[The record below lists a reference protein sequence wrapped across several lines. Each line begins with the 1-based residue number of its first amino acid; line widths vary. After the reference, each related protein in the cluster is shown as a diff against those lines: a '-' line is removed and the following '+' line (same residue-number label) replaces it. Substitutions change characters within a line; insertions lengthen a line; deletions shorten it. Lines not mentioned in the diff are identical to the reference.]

1 MSPLPDKTERHGTY
15 LSRQERP
22 GNSPSTQ
29 SSACLQCQGHCS
41 PLCSIGGKTISTLE
55 LAIGG
60 DPFDQPAAMEV
71 ISLIIFLAVWYP
83 GAACKG
89 GEEGA
94 EGGRKER
101 EGGRGGEER
110 EEERRG
116 TRRGGRGRTE
126 GRGGGTGAGRGRGKH
141 QLRMHTSTYLSTN
154 QDGPWHYSFVRVL
167 LHTWNNATHIDIAVM

>member
-1 MSPLPDKTERHGTY
+1 MY

-29 SSACLQCQGHCS
+29 SSACLQCKGHCS
-41 PLCSIGGKTISTLE
+41 QLCSIGGKTISTLE
-55 LAIGG
+55 LAISG
-60 DPFDQPAAMEV
+60 DPFDPPAAMEV

-89 GEEGA
+89 GEEGV
-94 EGGRKER
+94 EWGREER
-101 EGGRGGEER
+101 EGGRGGEEGEEGG
-110 EEERRG
+110 EEEEE
-116 TRRGGRGRTE
+116 GGEE
-126 GRGGGTGAGRGRGKH
+126 GEEGQKEGEEEWEQVGEGENTDSMCTH
-141 QLRMHTSTYLSTN
+141 STYLSTN